1 MVEGTSGGRFRFS
14 GKGKEAEYPRDVAR
28 TWSHD
33 LLTQTF
39 PSVAAVLEAARFC
52 DTANRQLWAN
62 VYIVNEKR
70 MIDAAERVR
79 WYGLEPGPGAVRD
92 AVAQGWPEGVRRINE
107 ALADLR
113 DDIAP
118 PVSVKRRRVRSDHGA
133 EVDMSAYW
141 RGRADIAWTDCRRTS
156 TRAPQVV
163 TIAAQIS
170 APGKTHSGDLF
181 WRGAAVLKLAD
192 LLTAAGYHVRIDAVR
207 HVRHGYTDHPGR
219 LLQRVT
225 VKEATAP
232 LDVESLAAVL
242 CLSGFFRM
250 FLFACMCS
258 MLYKVQ
264 KGCGFTERYQAAPG
278 EVAGVED
285 CTDADTARA
294 WIRAQLEAITNA
306 NA

>member
-1 MVEGTSGGRFRFS
+1 MAEGGAGGRFRFS
-14 GKGKEAEYPRDVAR
+14 GKGKTAEYPRDVAR
-28 TWSHD
+28 TWTAD

-39 PSVAAVLEAARFC
+39 PSVAAVIDAARFC
-52 DTANRQLWAN
+52 NTTNRQLWAN
-62 VYIVNEKR
+62 AYIVNEKR

-92 AVAQGWPEGVRRINE
+92 ALAQGWPEGVRRINE
-107 ALADLR
+107 ALADLG

-118 PVSVKRRRVRSDHGA
+118 PQSVKRRRVRSDHGA

-170 APGKTHSGDLF
+170 APSKTDSRALF

-207 HVRHGYTDHPGR
+207 NVTDGYTNYPGR

-258 MLYKVQ
+258 MVYKVNKSMGITQ
-264 KGCGFTERYQAAPG
+264 IYEPAPG